1 MTSFYTLLARKTPI
15 YIISHERSGTHLA
28 LNLLFRNLYIQQH
41 FLDLPVWKKIATHS
55 IDADQ
60 HWQQCDNN
68 VQETF
73 FLGGL
78 IKCHCEFEIYKNFLP
93 KLPVVYVVRDP
104 RDTLV
109 SFFYFLNNKQFHI
122 NNPGL
127 AHLACESFSEFLRRP
142 LDEFLRFGFSLDG
155 AMHNV
160 VDRWAR
166 HYAGWK
172 NESSCLVVRYED
184 LLGRMIPSVLKIAL
198 FAKVFPKVFMRPYK
212 VGEKGAILPRKG
224 IVGDWKNH
232 FSREDLE
239 FAETIL
245 AKYQISL
252 SEWDS

>member
-1 MTSFYTLLARKTPI
+1 MSFFFNKLVSSNPNFV
-15 YIISHERSGTHLA
+15 ISHERSGTHLA
-28 LNLLFRNLYIQQH
+28 LNLLYKNLYIQQH
-41 FLDLPVWKKIATHS
+41 FLDHPVWKASDLHS
-55 IDADQ
+55 AIE
-60 HWQQCDNN
+60 HWKLAERK
-68 VQETF
+68 VREM
-73 FLGGL
+73 LPIGGL
-78 IKCHCEFEIYKNFLP
+78 IKSHCEVEICRKFLP

-109 SFFYFLNNKQFHI
+109 SFFYYLNNKQFHA

-127 AHLACESFSEFLRRP
+127 EHLACESFPEFLRRP

-198 FAKVFPKVFMRPYK
+198 FAKVFPKVFMRSYN

-232 FSREDLE
+232 FSVADLE
-239 FAETIL
+239 FTESIL
-245 AKYQISL
+245 SAHDLSL
-252 SEWDS
+252 SEWGS